1 MKALLLACGLFLA
14 GCSEDS
20 PLFSGGDLP
29 EPQVRTRYDHD
40 LAAREA
46 VFSVSAGRLPF
57 GLQLEPDGRLHGVP
71 VAVQHADFAVTATSE
86 SKTET
91 REFSLTATDAQGM
104 RLLVEELPVAQPGQ
118 AYSHQLSASGGDPFD
133 WSIVRGRTFFQ
144 GAGDP
149 QEPLPNDDQAPAWL
163 TLDPGTGVL
172 SGTPDNQ
179 EVVILLLIE
188 ASDGSTS
195 AQETYALRVGDPSQN
210 GWLFQKSEGY
220 VSRLLEVHVPSGL
233 HLAREADGCYSNYGD
248 SCCWTGTA
256 MGGLAFR
263 AAVLQT
269 DAAAEKVSL
278 LLEGLRTLRLITGVA
293 GLPGRAY
300 EHREN
305 IDGACGQWHL
315 RPGENDSHYEGTGE
329 YAGYRLW
336 TETSRDQ
343 FTGNIWGHAVVCEV
357 LPQRSDLRA
366 LAAENIAAMASHV
379 WDNQMKIVDLDGLVT
394 SYGTMSGYGFDGL
407 DPYEL
412 GTQLE
417 NGMNAAMLLNWFQLA
432 SQLAPDAGTRQ
443 AFKNRLDDLIADR
456 RNPAE
461 GRDFEHSY
469 LDLLEKNYAYSA
481 YPAGVDYFTE
491 TSWYN
496 VHMAFSTFFHLGRR
510 AEDPELRR
518 RTLEA
523 FRAVLWED
531 AEPMASGCEK
541 PEKRRARREWNP
553 HYSWQYLAALG
564 DRDAESIFECLSM
577 LMWFADPPRRDYR
590 VENPLGLETV
600 PGHPDFAC
608 EAVPIHLRPP
618 SSNYI
623 WHREP
628 YRHTGGQDT
637 PGRED
642 GGGDGFVPYW
652 MGRYFGF
659 VPSNI

>member
-1 MKALLLACGLFLA
+1 VRTPYDQDLA
-14 GCSEDS
+14 G
-20 PLFSGGDLP
+20 
-29 EPQVRTRYDHD
+29 
-40 LAAREA
+40 REA
-46 VFSVSAGRLPF
+46 VFSISAGRLPF

-71 VAVQHADFAVTATSE
+71 IAVQHADFTVSATSG
-86 SKTET
+86 SKTED
-91 REFSLTATDAQGM
+91 REFSWTVTDADGM
-104 RLLVEELPVAQPGQ
+104 RLLVEELPVAWPGQ
-118 AYSHQLSASGGDPFD
+118 AYSHQLSAVGGDPAN
-133 WSIVRGRTFFQ
+133 WSIVRGRTFFA

-149 QEPLPNDDQAPAWL
+149 EGPMPNDDQVPPWL
-163 TLDPGTGVL
+163 TLDSSTGVL
-172 SGTPDNQ
+172 SGTPDAQ
-179 EVVILLLIE
+179 EAVILLLIE
-188 ASDGSTS
+188 ASGT
-195 AQETYALRVGDPSQN
+195 AQETYALRVGDPAQD
-210 GWLFQKSEGY
+210 GWLLAKSEGF
-220 VSRLLEVHVPSGL
+220 VARLLEVHVPSGL

-248 SCCWTGTA
+248 SCCWSGTA
-256 MGGLAFR
+256 MAGLAFR

-269 DAAAEKVSL
+269 DAAAEKVSI
-278 LLEGLRTLRLITGVA
+278 LLEGLRTLRLITGVE
-293 GLPGRAY
+293 GLPGRSY

-315 RPGENDSHYEGTGE
+315 DTGHPEQYEGTGD
-329 YAGYRLW
+329 YSTYRYW

-343 FTGNIWGHAVVCEV
+343 FTGNIWGHTVVHEV
-357 LPQRSDLRA
+357 FPLRSDLRA
-366 LAAENIAAMASHV
+366 LAAENIVAMAAHV
-379 WDNQMKIVDLDGLVT
+379 WDNQMKIVDKDGKVT
-394 SYGTMSGYGFDGL
+394 NYGTMSGYGFDGL

-412 GTQLE
+412 GTQLD
-417 NGMNAAMLLNWFQLA
+417 NGMNAIMLLNWFQLA
-432 SQLAPDAGTRQ
+432 SQLAPDQETRQ
-443 AFKNRLDDLIADR
+443 VFAKRLNDLIADR

-461 GRDFEHSY
+461 GREFERNY

-481 YPAGVDYFTE
+481 YPAGAADYYTD

-496 VHMAFSTFFHLGRR
+496 VHMAFSTFFHLVRR
-510 AEDPELRR
+510 AGDPELRR

-523 FRAVLWED
+523 FRTVLWDD

-541 PEKRRARREWNP
+541 PTMRRARREWNP

-564 DRDAESIFECLSM
+564 DRDAEAIFECLSM
-577 LMWFADPPRRDYR
+577 LMWFVNPPRRDYL
-590 VENPLGLETV
+590 VENPLGVETV

-628 YRHTGGQDT
+628 YRHTGGMDT

-642 GGGDGFVPYW
+642 GGSDGFVPYW